1 MAQNFWLASFA
12 FTACLLLTL
21 GISLATRRTKSDA
34 ELGGLVYSLTP
45 RIRDEEQA
53 WYLRP
58 AVLGAILLAGCV
70 ILNYI
75 FW

>member
-12 FTACLLLTL
+12 FTACLLLTIT
-21 GISLATRRTKSDA
+21 ISLLTRRTKTDA
-34 ELGGLVYSLTP
+34 ELKGLVYSLTP
-45 RIRDEEQA
+45 KLPDDETK

-58 AVLGAILLAGCV
+58 AVLGIVLLLGCV
-70 ILNYI
+70 VLNYI

>member
-12 FTACLLLTL
+12 FTVCFVLTL
-21 GISLATRRTKSDA
+21 AISLMTRRTKTNE
-34 ELGGLVYSLTP
+34 ELKGLVYSLTP
-45 RIRDEEQA
+45 KLKDDEQA

-58 AVLGAILLAGCV
+58 AVLGCVLLACCV
-70 ILNYI
+70 VLNIL